1 MNTQAIVSVNP
12 AGVPS
17 GSLRVDN
24 IVPEIRIPDRAHRIL
39 HRTLR
44 VILGVGGGA
53 RHARTLWSFR
63 LVIGSIMMCLGLMFT
78 HSSLVSTAEAGTH
91 GLAIVMIAAGAMIAC
106 GLFTRIISLAV
117 LTVMILA
124 TLHSGVD
131 SMLSYSLI
139 ICSALSLMSLILGS
153 GRYSLDTLIFNALT
167 PLRDSLTPRVSG
179 CAAFRHSHHC
189 FAH

>member
-1 MNTQAIVSVNP
+1 MNQAIVSVNP

-17 GSLRVDN
+17 GALHVEK
-24 IVPEIRIPDRAHRIL
+24 IVPEIRIPDRAHRIM

-44 VILGVGGGA
+44 VTLGVGGGT

-78 HSSLVSTAEAGTH
+78 HSSLASTAEAGTH
-91 GLAIVMIAAGAMIAC
+91 GLALVMIAAGAMIAC
-106 GLFTRIISLAV
+106 GLFTRMISLSV
-117 LTVMILA
+117 LTVMLIA
-124 TLHSGVD
+124 TFHSGVD

-139 ICSALSLMSLILGS
+139 ISSALSLMSFILGS

-167 PLRDSLTPRVSG
+167 PLRDALKPMPSG
-179 CAAFRHSHHC
+179 CSAFRHSHSLTH
-189 FAH
+189 